1 MAAGGQG
8 SGDGG
13 AAAGRGNGGGDEGDG
28 GTAAGRGGA
37 GGSEGRPCGP
47 HGHAPGP
54 HPTAGELDYAALFAA
69 VPAACVVLDPN
80 LTIIT
85 CNNAYTEVTGRT
97 AAELSG
103 RSFFDA
109 YPPDPDEPTSHAAE
123 VQRHGLDLALRTGE
137 PNMLLLHRFAIPH
150 PGKPGTFDPRWWNV
164 TNRPLVGPDG
174 QVELII
180 HRIDDVTSFVRWER
194 EGVEP
199 VPDGELMKAPRA
211 ELFTR
216 ARELQQANARLQEM
230 TSRTRDLALTLQ
242 RAMLSTPD
250 LDTHPE
256 IAVRYRPAMR
266 DLNACGDWYD
276 VVDLPEGRLGL
287 TVGDVVGH
295 GVDAAAVMGMLRSAL
310 SAAMRVADGPSGA
323 LETLGLYARAQPGA
337 MSSTTFACQVYP
349 ASTLLTY
356 SNAGHPPPVLM
367 RPDGSSCFLDQ
378 ATDPPLGVR
387 LEHVPR
393 PQATVEYGRGDTLVL
408 YTDGLIERRHED
420 IDVGLD
426 RLVDAVRELRTLP
439 PEEMADGLLAAM
451 ADPGGQQDDVSLMVV
466 RL

>member
-1 MAAGGQG
+1 MAGGERE
-8 SGDGG
+8 SGG
-13 AAAGRGNGGGDEGDG
+13 AGA
-28 GTAAGRGGA
+28 TAAGRGGA
-37 GGSEGRPCGP
+37 RGGGP
-47 HGHAPGP
+47 A
-54 HPTAGELDYAALFAA
+54 LDYAALFAA
-69 VPAACVVLDPN
+69 VPAACVVLDRDLRIVTLN
-80 LTIIT
+80 D
-85 CNNAYTEVTGRT
+85 AYSEVTGRT
-97 AAELSG
+97 ADELTGTSY
-103 RSFFDA
+103 FDA
-109 YPPDPDEPTSHAAE
+109 YPPDPGEPTSQAVEA
-123 VQRHGLDLALRTGE
+123 QRNGLELALRTGN
-137 PNMLLLHRFAIPH
+137 PNVLLLHRFAIPRPDR
-150 PGKPGTFDPRWWNV
+150 PGMFEPRWWNV
-164 TNRPLVGPDG
+164 TNHPLTGPDG
-174 QVELII
+174 RVELII
-180 HRIDDVTSFVRWER
+180 HRVDDVTSFVRWER

-242 RAMLSTPD
+242 RAMLANPD
-250 LDTHPE
+250 LDAHPE
-256 IAVRYRPAMR
+256 IAVRYRPALR

-295 GVDAAAVMGMLRSAL
+295 GVDAAAIMGMLRSAL

-323 LETLGLYARAQPGA
+323 LETLGLYSRALPGA
-337 MSSTTFACQVYP
+337 MSTTTFACQVYP
-349 ASTLLTY
+349 ESSLLTY

-367 RPDGSSCFLDQ
+367 RTDGSFCFLDQ

-393 PQATVEYGRGDTLVL
+393 PQATVDYHSGSLLVM
-408 YTDGLIERRHED
+408 YTDGLIERRDED

-426 RLVDAVRELRTLP
+426 RLVAAVRELRTLP
-439 PEEMADGLLAAM
+439 PAELADGLLTAM
-451 ADPGGQQDDVSLMVV
+451 AGPDGQQDDVSLMVV